1 LGPLSDNK
9 FSERALV
16 HERYGRILARKGD
29 KGRLY
34 PTFRGHKKRIRK
46 GSAKFNPTAPGGR
59 DVPGMVDKS
68 ETKPRRL
75 IEAAE
80 AFKQMLIDAE
90 AVLRAGD
97 TQEGERRAKAG
108 SALVKAVRDVAELE
122 AFARAQPPEDDEQAL
137 RAEFL
142 GRIRRLAEAQ
152 RLGAPDEVLE
162 RIAGEGAAP

>member
-1 LGPLSDNK
+1 
-9 FSERALV
+9 
-16 HERYGRILARKGD
+16 
-29 KGRLY
+29 
-34 PTFRGHKKRIRK
+34 
-46 GSAKFNPTAPGGR
+46 
-59 DVPGMVDKS
+59 MVDKS

-90 AVLRAGD
+90 VVLRAGD
-97 TQEGERRAKAG
+97 TQEGERRAKAV